1 MACAQLCIFL
11 NYRLLRTLFGGGLTH
26 PMGKLRGNLKAAL
39 CVRFCGIDHPPPPVD
54 LWRGVGVS
62 NWGSGQTDVREA
74 GRIQRGDS
82 RV

>member
-1 MACAQLCIFL
+1 
-11 NYRLLRTLFGGGLTH
+11 
-26 PMGKLRGNLKAAL
+26 MGKLRGNLKAAL